1 MRKPPPPGFWA
12 PSGQYPGRVA
22 FCGGPANGHHPPR
35 GAPPDPPSRDSISLG
50 GLTQPTTHLPTPS
63 PEWKR
68 YNLSKPETNLP
79 AIQAANRNQG
89 GGSRKRP
96 IRQDVHP
103 RPADPPVMPP
113 FSAIWPPRLRR
124 RRYSIEQFP
133 LLPCPERYINNRQP
147 RDRNSHQTSCQTSN
161 DRHRQQSSQN
171 KHESH
176 PPPLRLCFAVGNL
189 LLPFYIH
196 RVFGQLPFH
205 LHFVVVSLH
214 MLVDQLRRCAGMKII
229 VRTESLRGRK
239 RASPLGLG
247 YPCCPRLSRECLCE
261 LHGEAVCRYRRVV
274 LFR

>member
-1 MRKPPPPGFWA
+1 MMPVNSVAPDEPDVVPIPADDEVRSRGLLSQIEGWNGTQQQRRLIEFYEIYQASSSPFPPPEVLQEYDRFSPGK
-12 PSGQYPGRVA
+12 GER
-22 FCGGPANGHHPPR
+22 
-35 GAPPDPPSRDSISLG
+35 L
-50 GLTQPTTHLPTPS
+50 
-63 PEWKR
+63 
-68 YNLSKPETNLP
+68 
-79 AIQAANRNQG
+79 
-89 GGSRKRP
+89 
-96 IRQDVHP
+96 QDVHP

-124 RRYSIEQFP
+124 RNYSIEQFP

-147 RDRNSHQTSCQTSN
+147 RDRNSHQTSCQTAN

-189 LLPFYIH
+189 LLPFH
-196 RVFGQLPFH
+196 LHCVFGQLPFH

-239 RASPLGLG
+239 RASPLGLS

-261 LHGEAVCRYRRVV
+261 LRGEVACRDRRVV